1 MHRTFCRICIA
12 ACGLQVTTDG
22 DQVLEVKG
30 DLDHPLSAGYTCSKG
45 RALRRRTTTSA
56 GCATVSYVATVC

>member
-12 ACGLQVTTDG
+12 ACGLLVTTDG

-45 RALRRRTTTSA
+45 RALPSAHHDRRR
-56 GCATVSYVATVC
+56 CATVSYVATVC